1 MAKDFLPLFSL
12 GHARFSVAIR
22 LFAYAR
28 RGRWRQSAGRADA
41 RHQLSIIE
49 YFVCAYR
56 CTQHMARAFDRGDA
70 QSVLSGAW
78 LWSIALDTLT
88 RACKLDTMRSVC
100 IGFGAKKMRR
110 CGREVEGTP
119 LLREHVVK
127 ARIEGSNPSVSA
139 DFLLN

>member
-41 RHQLSIIE
+41 RRQLSIIE

-56 CTQHMARAFDRGDA
+56 CTQHMA
-70 QSVLSGAW
+70 
-78 LWSIALDTLT
+78 

-119 LLREHVVK
+119 LLREHV
-127 ARIEGSNPSVSA
+127 G
-139 DFLLN
+139 